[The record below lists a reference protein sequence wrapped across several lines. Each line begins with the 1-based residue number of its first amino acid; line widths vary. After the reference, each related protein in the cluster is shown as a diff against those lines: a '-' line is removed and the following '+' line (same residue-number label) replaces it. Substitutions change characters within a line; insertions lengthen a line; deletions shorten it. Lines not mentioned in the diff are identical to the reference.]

1 MNKKLKIYENLYKIL
16 SDSEPKPSGE
26 SLLNINREESEINL
40 IFSQED
46 NEKYNDKQEIITYIC
61 IICKNRYKPSNTPD
75 KFAPKPYAKSEKRY
89 QQLTNTIVDFIVCC
103 QLPFAI
109 VDNPYFTT
117 MLNTFDGRYQ
127 VPCRQTIKSEIINN
141 YNNMKKKILQEL
153 SQTKK
158 ISITCDIWSSITIKS
173 YFGITVHFIDHNWKL
188 QHFLLDLLYFP
199 GSHSAVRIQQ
209 LILQALD
216 DAKITKKLLGITMDN
231 AQSMIAAAR
240 ELKIKLENQEF
251 VHQRCAARILNIAV
265 QHGLQLSDP
274 IIKKIPELKPDLDVE
289 TRWNNNEW
297 QNIENII
304 QLLEPIFLATEIL
317 SSSTYPTISD
327 VQLIFIG
334 LLRHL
339 ESFIQNQN
347 NLEDCVMANSINY
360 DKCDEAIS
368 SLQNLMP
375 LYKINNQL
383 GNTRINTQSQE
394 NKRSYFEFLL
404 TDQTSEERPTD
415 DEITRYISAPI
426 INTNP
431 LEWWQRF
438 EKDFPILSQI
448 ALCYLN
454 KKESDKFEE
463 SFFLE
468 C

>member
-1 MNKKLKIYENLYKIL
+1 MRNIL
-16 SDSEPKPSGE
+16 DILVAK
-26 SLLNINREESEINL
+26 NRE
-40 IFSQED
+40 
-46 NEKYNDKQEIITYIC
+46 
-61 IICKNRYKPSNTPD
+61 
-75 KFAPKPYAKSEKRY
+75 
-89 QQLTNTIVDFIVCC
+89 
-103 QLPFAI
+103 
-109 VDNPYFTT
+109 
-117 MLNTFDGRYQ
+117 
-127 VPCRQTIKSEIINN
+127 
-141 YNNMKKKILQEL
+141 
-153 SQTKK
+153 
-158 ISITCDIWSSITIKS
+158 
-173 YFGITVHFIDHNWKL
+173 
-188 QHFLLDLLYFP
+188 
-199 GSHSAVRIQQ
+199 
-209 LILQALD
+209 
-216 DAKITKKLLGITMDN
+216 LGIFYIQD
-231 AQSMIAAAR
+231 
-240 ELKIKLENQEF
+240 
-251 VHQRCAARILNIAV
+251 
-265 QHGLQLSDP
+265 
-274 IIKKIPELKPDLDVE
+274 
-289 TRWNNNEW
+289 NEW

-448 ALCYLN
+448 ALCYLSIQGSSVPSEQAFSMASN
-454 KKESDKFEE
+454 TITKIRCNLKPETTRAVMCLKSWIQQVRDKKESDKFEE

>member
-1 MNKKLKIYENLYKIL
+1 
-16 SDSEPKPSGE
+16 
-26 SLLNINREESEINL
+26 
-40 IFSQED
+40 
-46 NEKYNDKQEIITYIC
+46 
-61 IICKNRYKPSNTPD
+61 
-75 KFAPKPYAKSEKRY
+75 
-89 QQLTNTIVDFIVCC
+89 
-103 QLPFAI
+103 
-109 VDNPYFTT
+109 
-117 MLNTFDGRYQ
+117 
-127 VPCRQTIKSEIINN
+127 
-141 YNNMKKKILQEL
+141 
-153 SQTKK
+153 
-158 ISITCDIWSSITIKS
+158 
-173 YFGITVHFIDHNWKL
+173 
-188 QHFLLDLLYFP
+188 
-199 GSHSAVRIQQ
+199 
-209 LILQALD
+209 
-216 DAKITKKLLGITMDN
+216 MDN

-251 VHQRCAARILNIAV
+251 VHQRCAAHILNIAV

-274 IIKKIPELKPDLDVE
+274 IIKKVRDFVVKIRQSTRLSDSIRTICQLEKIPELKPDLDVE
-289 TRWNNNEW
+289 TRWNSTYLMLNKFHRMRNILDILVAKNRELGIFYIQDNEW

-304 QLLEPIFLATEIL
+304 QLLEPIFIATEIL

-327 VQLIFIG
+327 VRLIFIG

-347 NLEDCVMANSINY
+347 NLEDCVMANSISFKLKEYWKNVEESTTIATLLDPRSKTKTFQDY
-360 DKCDEAIS
+360 DKRDEAIS
-368 SLQNLMP
+368 SLRNLMP

-383 GNTRINTQSQE
+383 ENTRINTQSQE

-448 ALCYLN
+448 ALCYLSIQGSSVPSEQAFSMASN
-454 KKESDKFEE
+454 TITKIRCNLKPETARAVMCLKSWIQQVRDKKESDKFEE

>member
-1 MNKKLKIYENLYKIL
+1 HAGHYTLIPIASMTNTVHIT
-16 SDSEPKPSGE
+16 PKF
-26 SLLNINREESEINL
+26 N
-40 IFSQED
+40 
-46 NEKYNDKQEIITYIC
+46 
-61 IICKNRYKPSNTPD
+61 

-289 TRWNNNEW
+289 T
-297 QNIENII
+297 
-304 QLLEPIFLATEIL
+304 
-317 SSSTYPTISD
+317 
-327 VQLIFIG
+327 
-334 LLRHL
+334 
-339 ESFIQNQN
+339 
-347 NLEDCVMANSINY
+347 
-360 DKCDEAIS
+360 
-368 SLQNLMP
+368 
-375 LYKINNQL
+375 
-383 GNTRINTQSQE
+383 
-394 NKRSYFEFLL
+394 
-404 TDQTSEERPTD
+404 
-415 DEITRYISAPI
+415 
-426 INTNP
+426 
-431 LEWWQRF
+431 
-438 EKDFPILSQI
+438 
-448 ALCYLN
+448 
-454 KKESDKFEE
+454 
-463 SFFLE
+463 
-468 C
+468 